1 MPKIAGRQAFFLV
14 AARVLAGKKKN
25 ASGVADVSFE
35 RSLRVPVDSA
45 TTVLGELL
53 QAIAEQK
60 GMWRGF
66 ALHIDLGD
74 LRLPDVG
81 YVAVPITL
89 TVAKESEPRSVC
101 DLVSLVEPADGVS
114 DVPGPDGRRA
124 RPGIGESTIYLRG
137 AYELPMQFFGRL
149 LDAAL
154 TPHVARRSLGEFH
167 RGDRRC
173 VRGAG
178 ESARGR
184 VRTLPFLRA
193 QPSVSELRVQCA
205 VVGGGP
211 AGMMAAMLLARAGVR
226 VALLEKHGDFLRD
239 FRGDTIH
246 PSTLEVM
253 AELGLL
259 ESFLQRP
266 HQEVT
271 TLAGNLGDTL
281 VTVADFTHLPTRCKF
296 VAFMPQW
303 EFLDF
308 LAAEAKRHSELRPA
322 DAGARARPAV
332 GGRPRR
338 GRSRADAVG
347 TRSTFAPT

>member
-89 TVAKESEPRSVC
+89 TVAKESEPAAFAVSFRSSN
-101 DLVSLVEPADGVS
+101 LPTAFPMFQGRMGVEP
-114 DVPGPDGRRA
+114 

-154 TPHVARRSLGEFH
+154 TPHVARRSLENFIEEIGAACEARVNQQEAEF
-167 RGDRRC
+167 
-173 VRGAG
+173 
-178 ESARGR
+178 ARYHFYAR
-184 VRTLPFLRA
+184 NLR
-193 QPSVSELRVQCA
+193 
-205 VVGGGP
+205 
-211 AGMMAAMLLARAGVR
+211 
-226 VALLEKHGDFLRD
+226 
-239 FRGDTIH
+239 
-246 PSTLEVM
+246 
-253 AELGLL
+253 
-259 ESFLQRP
+259 
-266 HQEVT
+266 
-271 TLAGNLGDTL
+271 
-281 VTVADFTHLPTRCKF
+281 
-296 VAFMPQW
+296 
-303 EFLDF
+303 
-308 LAAEAKRHSELRPA
+308 
-322 DAGARARPAV
+322 
-332 GGRPRR
+332 
-338 GRSRADAVG
+338 
-347 TRSTFAPT
+347 